1 MSRYNSNMSRNI
13 PVSEYNIPVGVII
26 GKKGA
31 TINYIKFNSGAR
43 ISVKEGNIRISG
55 GHKQVM
61 SAKALLKELTSNFQN
76 GIIGF
81 NHVERPVRKKRP
93 VVRVSDDGWK
103 TTGETNKTHQKEPT
117 RNTMS
122 YNRGQFAGLD
132 FSDSDDDSAIDE
144 PTIKLNIAEKTTH
157 PTSLVGLDIEELV
170 YNSMVGDSGGWML
183 PKSRS
188 YEEINADIE
197 EAQLELVAIGKSW
210 ADEADRQDTQDRID
224 ELTQEK
230 EQLDKIQDLIQNHP
244 DM

>member
-1 MSRYNSNMSRNI
+1 MSRNI
-13 PVSEYNIPVGVII
+13 SVSEYNLPVGVII
-26 GKKGA
+26 GKNGS

-43 ISVKEGNIRISG
+43 ISVKEGNISISG
-55 GHKQVM
+55 GHKQVL
-61 SAKALLKELTSNFQN
+61 SAKALLKELASNFQN
-76 GIIGF
+76 GIVGF
-81 NHVERPVRKKRP
+81 NHVERPVRMKRP

-103 TTGETNKTHQKEPT
+103 TTGEMKKTHQKEPT
-117 RNTMS
+117 RNTMCD
-122 YNRGQFAGLD
+122 NRGQFAGLD

-144 PTIKLNIAEKTTH
+144 PTINLNIAEKTTH

-170 YNSMVGDSGGWML
+170 YNSMIGDSGLGAVNVFAKML